1 MGLET
6 KILRE
11 LSKKPRK
18 LKELKEKLG
27 NNKKVAAIV
36 DELFHNRKITCRQGW
51 YALAEEHEAGTQVQ
65 PAVGQK
71 PAGVQQR
78 GLACT
83 LVKLGRGF
91 GFAKPEDGS
100 LDVFIPGKFMMGAM
114 PGDEVRVAVFE
125 HPRVKDSV
133 EGEVIAVTQPNNR
146 FVGTIARQDDRLVLI
161 PDRCPNTPLL
171 LKKSAEGGAQPGEKA
186 AVEILTR
193 GERHSDHRAGVA
205 VRFGSADE
213 AKQCA
218 RAILYG
224 AGIATRFTAPVQT
237 EAAALRDAEVS
248 EDDLTGRKDLRSW
261 PVFTIDSA
269 STKDIDDAVSVR
281 REPDGGYTL
290 GVHIADVSHYVQ
302 PASALDAEAMR
313 RGTSVYYADSV
324 VPMLPR
330 ELSNGICSLNEQV
343 DRLAFSCLM
352 QLDKNAVVRDY
363 SFAKTVICSRVK
375 GVYAEINAIYAG
387 EAVRG
392 VIEKYSE
399 VADALPA
406 LREIYEKRTALRAQ
420 RGAMDIES
428 GEAKLVLDADGR
440 CVDVIKCER
449 GESEQMIEELMLL
462 ANECAAAL
470 ARRMEI
476 PFVYRVHELPGA
488 ERVEN
493 LRKALT
499 AAGVDFDF
507 AGEIPSQKELS
518 ALLDK
523 TRGTKLERFVHT
535 NVLRTMAKAKYEPT
549 PKGHYGLAL
558 SDYAHFTSPIRRYP
572 DLAIHR
578 ILTDVCAGAD
588 KDSLCKKY
596 TGFAAGAS
604 LQSSDCE
611 VTAMQAERNA
621 EDCYKAEYMRQFI
634 GKELDGVISSVTSF
648 GIYVELP
655 NTVEGLVRADALSD
669 RPLLLTQGVSLADTA
684 AGRKWSL
691 GDTLRVRVTAV
702 DVAQGNVDFEPAKTL

>member
-1 MGLET
+1 MSLET

-11 LSKKPRK
+11 LAKKPRK

-27 NNKKVAAIV
+27 NNKKVAALV
-36 DELFHNRKITCRQGW
+36 DELFHSSKISCKQGW
-51 YALAEEHEAGTQVQ
+51 YSLADAQQTQAQQAG
-65 PAVGQK
+65 GQ
-71 PAGVQQR
+71 AQR
-78 GLACT
+78 GIACT

-100 LDVFIPGKFMMGAM
+100 LDVFIPGKFLMGAM
-114 PGDEVRVAVFE
+114 PGDVVRVSIFE

-133 EGEVIAVTQPNNR
+133 EGEVVAVTQQNNR
-146 FVGTIARQDDRLVLI
+146 FVGNIARQDDRLVLI

-171 LKKSAEGGAQPGEKA
+171 IKKSAEGGAQPGEKA

-193 GERHSDHRAGVA
+193 GERHSEHRAGVA
-205 VRFGSADE
+205 VRFGSAED

-224 AGIATRFTAPVQT
+224 AGIATRFSGPVQN
-237 EAAALRDAEVS
+237 EAAALRDAEV
-248 EDDLTGRKDLRSW
+248 EPQDMDGRKDLRDW
-261 PVFTIDSA
+261 PIFTIDAA
-269 STKDIDDAVSVR
+269 STKDIDDAVSAR
-281 REPDGGYTL
+281 REEDGGYTL
-290 GVHIADVSHYVQ
+290 GVHIADVSHYVR
-302 PASALDAEAMR
+302 PGSALDAEAMR
-313 RGTSVYYADSV
+313 RGTSLYYADSV

-352 QLDKNAVVRDY
+352 QLDKNGIVTDY
-363 SFAKTVICSRVK
+363 TFAKTVICSRVK
-375 GVYAEINAIYAG
+375 GVYAELNAIYAG
-387 EAVRG
+387 EAPQG
-392 VIEKYSE
+392 VIKKYAQ
-399 VADALPA
+399 VADALPV

-440 CVDVIKCER
+440 CVDVVKRER

-476 PFVYRVHELPGA
+476 PFVYRVHELPGS
-488 ERVEN
+488 ERVEA

-507 AGEIPSQKELS
+507 AGDIPTQKELS
-518 ALLDK
+518 VLLDK
-523 TRGTKLERFVHT
+523 TRSTPLERFVHT
-535 NVLRTMAKAKYEPT
+535 NVLRTMAKAKYEPVA
-549 PKGHYGLAL
+549 KGHYGLAL
-558 SDYAHFTSPIRRYP
+558 ADYAHFTSPIRRYP

-578 ILTDVCAGAD
+578 ILTDVCAGKE
-588 KDSLCKKY
+588 KDALCKQY

-611 VTAMQAERNA
+611 VTAMQSERAA
-621 EDCYKAEYMRQFI
+621 EDCYKAEYMRRFI
-634 GKELDGVISSVTSF
+634 GEALDGVISSVTSF
-648 GIYVELP
+648 GVYVELP

-669 RPLLLTQGVSLADTA
+669 RPLLLTEGVSLADPV
-684 AGRKWSL
+684 AGRKWRL
-691 GDTLRVRVTAV
+691 GDVLRVRVTAV
-702 DVAQGNVDFEPAKTL
+702 DVAQGNVDFVPAEK